1 MRNTLLI
8 LLFAL
13 YALTSAQA
21 QDKTGESL
29 LFNVGLNFEAQG
41 HMLFPNPSLP
51 GQDVFIESGTCLGN
65 DWWMVVFDANG
76 KEIKGISAVQEGG
89 RIRIHGQVPKPGIYL
104 VRYGNSVF
112 RSNFR
117 WIVSD

>member
-29 LFNVGLNFEAQG
+29 LFNVGLNFEAQS
-41 HMLFPNPSLP
+41 HMLFPNPSPP
-51 GQDVFIESGTCLGN
+51 GQDVFIQLGTSLGN

-104 VRYGNSVF
+104 VCYGNSVF

>member
-1 MRNTLLI
+1 MRNFLLI

-13 YALTSAQA
+13 FVLPSAQA
-21 QDKTGESL
+21 QNKTDESL
-29 LFNVGLNFEAQG
+29 LFNAGLNFEAQG
-41 HMLFPNPSLP
+41 HILFPNPSLT
-51 GQDVFIESGTCLGN
+51 GQDVFIQLGASLGN
-65 DWWMVVFDANG
+65 DWWIVVSDANG

-112 RSNFR
+112 RFNFR
-117 WIVSD
+117 WIVRD

>member
-1 MRNTLLI
+1 MRNSLLI
-8 LLFAL
+8 LLFTL
-13 YALTSAQA
+13 LALTSAQA

-65 DWWMVVFDANG
+65 DWWIVVSDANG